1 MQDLQS
7 STSHRAAGYYKRVAP
22 ESRLFAQMSSCVAVS
37 KTASAGFGTP
47 ENAVIE

>member
-1 MQDLQS
+1 MQGLQS

-37 KTASAGFGTP
+37 KNSVGWLRDAR
-47 ENAVIE
+47 ECCD